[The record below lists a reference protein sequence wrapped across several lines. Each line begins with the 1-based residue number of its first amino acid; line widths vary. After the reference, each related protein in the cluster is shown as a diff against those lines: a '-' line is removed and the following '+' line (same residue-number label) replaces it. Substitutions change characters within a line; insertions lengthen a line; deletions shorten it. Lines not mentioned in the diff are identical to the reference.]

1 MRAIRDPALKTFPS
15 PSVGR
20 GRGGGKFPAKRLP
33 SSPHPDAPH
42 GASTLPIKGRGKGGS
57 PHRAGYSLLEVLLA
71 VSLIALAGTIAVP
84 SLINSLERREARTA
98 LSALEAGMTGLR
110 YRAVLSATPLEIAPE
125 EISAAFP
132 GLPEG
137 WRVTADSPLKLS
149 AGGLCDGNTLLT
161 LTSPDRRLWRR
172 RPAAHDCTL
181 E

>member
-1 MRAIRDPALKTFPS
+1 MTVAESFPL
-15 PSVGR
+15 PLVGR
-20 GRGGGKFPAKRLP
+20 GRGGGLQRTK
-33 SSPHPDAPH
+33 
-42 GASTLPIKGRGKGGS
+42 

-137 WRVTADSPLKLS
+137 WRVTADAPLKLS
-149 AGGLCDGNTLLT
+149 AGGLCDGEAVLT
-161 LTSPDRRLWRR
+161 LISPDRRLWRR
-172 RPAAHDCTL
+172 RPAAYDCTL